1 MIRRYLPILLG
12 FILSSMV
19 FTLSAE
25 GASTAIAPEEVS
37 APLTVR
43 EVPAVR
49 YWKSSNDIG
58 FPTTLL
64 PFQRDV
70 AKVPLRNEPKI
81 VPILYHNIVFGRTGN
96 IYNRDIYNFEHDLA
110 FLKRNYLILDFQELL
125 DIYNGKKTIAS
136 DATVITFDDGDLS
149 IYAIV
154 YPLLKEMDM
163 KATFFLVPNFIGE
176 VGYMSWDQVREM
188 NNYRTVTGRK
198 LFTFGSHSLTH
209 RPLGDLSKDEILFEM
224 TESKRIL
231 EEELGEPILTI
242 ALPFG
247 SGAGDKRVIDAAKES
262 GYLAV
267 RTSQPGAVAT
277 EMINPMNIQTF
288 NVENYSTDVFV
299 RHMLDLTGR

>member
-1 MIRRYLPILLG
+1 MNIRYRPILIV
-12 FILSSMV
+12 FILTCVM
-19 FTLSAE
+19 FTMSAE
-25 GASTAIAPEEVS
+25 NAVATVAPEEVA
-37 APLTVR
+37 APLTVKK
-43 EVPAVR
+43 VPTVR
-49 YWKSSNDIG
+49 YWKSNTSIG

-70 AKVPLRNEPKI
+70 VQVPKRSEPKI
-81 VPILYHNIVFGRTGN
+81 VPVLYHNIVFGRTGN

-110 FLKRNYLILDFQELL
+110 FLKRNYLILDFQDLI
-125 DIYNGKKTIAS
+125 DIHRGEKTITS
-136 DATVITFDDGDLS
+136 DASVITFDDGDLS

-154 YPLLKEMDM
+154 YPLLKEMGM

-188 NNYRTVTGRK
+188 NNYRTPSGQK

-209 RPLGDLSKDEILFEM
+209 RPLGDLSGEEVLFEM
-224 TESKRIL
+224 RESKRIL
-231 EEELGEPILTI
+231 EKEIGEVVSTI

-247 SGAGDKRVIDAAKES
+247 SGAGSAKVLEAAKES

-267 RTSQPGAVAT
+267 RTSQPGAVAIDSIDL
-277 EMINPMNIQTF
+277 MHILTF

-299 RHMLDLTGR
+299 QHMLRLTGR